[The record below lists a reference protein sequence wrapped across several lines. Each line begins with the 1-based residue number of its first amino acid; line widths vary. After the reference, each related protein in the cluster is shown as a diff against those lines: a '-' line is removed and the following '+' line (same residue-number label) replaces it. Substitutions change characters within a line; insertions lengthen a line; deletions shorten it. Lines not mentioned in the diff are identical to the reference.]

1 MKKPIK
7 EAHIDQD
14 VREFILIGNIELRI
28 YASEARQKVELLRK
42 HAGSV
47 SPITF
52 IMELVILEYLLE
64 KVETLSWDL
73 TQLNKVAGQD
83 NLKPYHNIR
92 RELARQNQWLHKSK
106 SNYGL

>member
-14 VREFILIGNIELRI
+14 VREFILLGNVELRI
-28 YASEARQKVELLRK
+28 YASEARQKLQFLRK
-42 HAGSV
+42 HAAHISTM
-47 SPITF
+47 SF
-52 IMELVILEYLLE
+52 ILELVILEYLLE